1 MKEYDEV
8 VPSRDFLSKTDCSA
22 LSVEMSLA
30 EGGLPVSHD
39 NQYTQAVTL
48 L

>member
-8 VPSRDFLSKTDCSA
+8 VLSRDFLSKTDCSA

-30 EGGLPVSHD
+30 EGGLPVRAMTI
-39 NQYTQAVTL
+39 NIL
-48 L
+48 RL